1 MDYMHDIDKYDDDVK
16 ENEERMKI
24 PFTLNF
30 KTISTYMLNLQEGL
44 KEVTDDYPKKELI
57 KLMVG
62 IEIVL
67 AILIIFS
74 YKAFVIVTLPMMLF
88 YFLAHNVTILS
99 ICQAFLNGSSRTR
112 ENQPKK
118 EATGALVRLAQLHR
132 IRDEAQKPQKRSSRD
147 RDER

>member
-30 KTISTYMLNLQEGL
+30 KTISTYMFNLQEGL
-44 KEVTDDYPKKELI
+44 KEVTDDYPKKDLI

-74 YKAFVIVTLPMMLF
+74 YNIFVIVTLPLMLF
-88 YFLAHNVTILS
+88 YFLALRSVYKSWKACKYPKWKFILP
-99 ICQAFLNGSSRTR
+99 TV
-112 ENQPKK
+112 
-118 EATGALVRLAQLHR
+118 LVILVSAVAAYFIQDA
-132 IRDEAQKPQKRSSRD
+132 IF
-147 RDER
+147 

>member
-16 ENEERMKI
+16 ENEEHMKI

-88 YFLAHNVTILS
+88 YFLALRSVYKSWKACKYPKWKFILP
-99 ICQAFLNGSSRTR
+99 TV
-112 ENQPKK
+112 
-118 EATGALVRLAQLHR
+118 LVILVSAVAAYFIQDA
-132 IRDEAQKPQKRSSRD
+132 IF
-147 RDER
+147 

>member
-88 YFLAHNVTILS
+88 YFLALRSVYKSWKACKYPKWKFILP
-99 ICQAFLNGSSRTR
+99 TV
-112 ENQPKK
+112 
-118 EATGALVRLAQLHR
+118 LVILVSAVAAYFIQDA
-132 IRDEAQKPQKRSSRD
+132 IF
-147 RDER
+147 